1 MQIGLKILLIVV
13 PLLGIASFWVIHS
26 SSGASAFLSALPPGV
41 DHILLPPVTFDDLP
55 PDVKIETRISLTVTR
70 SLPSINAALKTLI
83 DGGRKPAALVVD
95 LFGTDGFEAAAEF
108 NIPPYIFFPSTAMTL
123 SLFLHLPNLDE
134 TVSSE
139 YWEVAE
145 KLQIP
150 GCIPI
155 HGRDLLDPVQDR
167 KNDAYK
173 WVLHNAKRYRLAR
186 GIILNSFKELEPG
199 PIEYL
204 QGKESKNNGN
214 PSVYPIGPLV
224 QTGSPKPDS
233 DGPSM
238 KWLDEQPS
246 GSVLFISFGSG
257 GSLSQEQITEL
268 ALGLELS
275 EQRFLWVLRRPSGSD
290 SNRDYFSIK
299 DAGDPLA
306 YLPEG
311 FVERTKGRGLVLPLW
326 APQAKIL
333 AHGSVS
339 AFLTHCGW
347 NSILESVAN
356 GVPMIAWPLYAE
368 QRMNA
373 VLLHEDVKVALRP
386 RAGENG
392 LVGRV
397 EIANVVKGLMEGEEG
412 KRIRSRIR
420 DLKNAACN
428 ALSEKGQSTNV
439 LAQLAAKWN
448 PASI

>member
-1 MQIGLKILLIVV
+1 MAATDPRIAILPSPGMGHLIPLVQFAGDLHRRHRVFTTLIVPTDG
-13 PLLGIASFWVIHS
+13 PLSA
-26 SSGASAFLSALPPGV
+26 AQSAFLSALPPGV
-41 DHILLPPVTFDDLP
+41 DRILLPPVSFDDLP

-70 SLPSINAALKTLI
+70 SLPSISSALKSLI
-83 DGGRKPAALVVD
+83 DGGNKPSALVVD
-95 LFGTDGFEAAAEF
+95 LFGTDGFEAAAQF
-108 NIPPYIFFPSTAMTL
+108 DIPPYIFFPSTAMVL
-123 SLFLHLPNLDE
+123 SLFLHLPRLDE

-173 WVLHNAKRYRLAR
+173 WALHNAKRYRLAH

-199 PIEYL
+199 PIEYF
-204 QGKESKNNGN
+204 QGKESRENGN

-233 DGPSM
+233 DGGCM
-238 KWLDEQPS
+238 EWLEEQPR

-290 SNRDYFSIK
+290 ANRDYFSIK

-311 FVERTKGRGLVLPLW
+311 FVERTKGRGLVVPLW

-333 AHGSVS
+333 AHGSGLIEQGGSRGEPDVS
-339 AFLTHCGW
+339 SAGHTLHCIFCNVTTMVIRHRATVFDVPGRQEVEVM
-347 NSILESVAN
+347 IEQTVRVVA
-356 GVPMIAWPLYAE
+356 AS
-368 QRMNA
+368 
-373 VLLHEDVKVALRP
+373 LRAP
-386 RAGENG
+386 G
-392 LVGRV
+392 L
-397 EIANVVKGLMEGEEG
+397 I
-412 KRIRSRIR
+412 
-420 DLKNAACN
+420 
-428 ALSEKGQSTNV
+428 
-439 LAQLAAKWN
+439 
-448 PASI
+448 P